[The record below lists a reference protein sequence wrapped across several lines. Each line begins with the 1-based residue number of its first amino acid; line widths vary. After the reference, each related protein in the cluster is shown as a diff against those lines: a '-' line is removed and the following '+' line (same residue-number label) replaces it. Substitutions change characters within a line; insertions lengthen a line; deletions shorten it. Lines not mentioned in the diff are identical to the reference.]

1 MIELAQFHEMFFDE
15 CEELLNR
22 ADMLLPECSPVASPE
37 TLAELRRCAHS
48 IKGGSATFAFACM
61 TACATELERVLGLVL
76 ASGEQPESGTLGV
89 CGEAFVV
96 LRELASC
103 QRCGTESDG
112 ERMAQV
118 LNKLE
123 SVGAPGGV
131 DKDKAEA
138 CERGCCYEFS
148 FVLSRTVVGGDLLI
162 EDMLERLGCVGRV
175 VSTIGPE
182 PENRDGRWR
191 LQVVAAPGVTEAALC
206 EIVGRLADPE
216 SLRMRAMQAEAA
228 DLPISSSSGADKS
241 RADGGVVSHETAAHA
256 QVGGGAPVPPALRA
270 HGTEQIERRAPIP
283 ISYLVFGV
291 GGQRY
296 AARADEVVEVRACA
310 NLQPLAGAPKAVLGV
325 VDVRGEYVPVID
337 SRNCLGVT
345 AASPTSLTPVMM
357 LRVESG
363 LVGVLVDEIGDIV
376 AVEASTMQAPHRLL
390 ATRGFVQ
397 IVGLSRY
404 EGQLLT
410 IIDLVTL
417 VRSVGLARSGMFAVA

>member
-22 ADMLLPECSPVASPE
+22 ADMLMPECLPVALPE
-37 TLAELRRCAHS
+37 TFAELRRCAHS
-48 IKGGSATFAFACM
+48 IKGGSATFAFGYM
-61 TACATELERVLGLVL
+61 TACATELERVLGLAL
-76 ASGEQPESGTLGV
+76 ASGEQPEPGVLAV

-96 LRELASC
+96 LRELTAC
-103 QRCGTESDG
+103 QRGGSQPDC
-112 ERMAQV
+112 ERVAQV

-123 SVGAPGGV
+123 RVGAPVSV
-131 DKDKAEA
+131 DQGPAREQS
-138 CERGCCYEFS
+138 CFYELS
-148 FVLSRTVVGGDLLI
+148 FVMSRTVVGGDLLI

-175 VSTIGPE
+175 VSTNAPVPE
-182 PENRDGRWR
+182 DRDGRWS
-191 LQVVAAPGVTEAALC
+191 LQVVAGPGVTESELC
-206 EIVGRLADPE
+206 EIVERLADPE
-216 SLRMRAMQAEAA
+216 SLRMRVMEAEAA
-228 DLPISSSSGADKS
+228 DLPIAGSFGPERSSEDS
-241 RADGGVVSHETAAHA
+241 GVVSRKTAAHA
-256 QVGGGAPVPPALRA
+256 QTGSRAPAPEALRA
-270 HGTEQIERRAPIP
+270 HGTEQTGRRAPI
-283 ISYLVFGV
+283 SVNYLVFGV

-296 AARADEVVEVRACA
+296 AARADVVVEVRACA

-363 LVGVLVDEIGDIV
+363 LVGVLVDEVGDIV
-376 AVEASTMQAPHRLL
+376 AVDASAIQAPHRLL
-390 ATRGFVQ
+390 ANRGFVQ

-410 IIDLVTL
+410 LIDLVTL